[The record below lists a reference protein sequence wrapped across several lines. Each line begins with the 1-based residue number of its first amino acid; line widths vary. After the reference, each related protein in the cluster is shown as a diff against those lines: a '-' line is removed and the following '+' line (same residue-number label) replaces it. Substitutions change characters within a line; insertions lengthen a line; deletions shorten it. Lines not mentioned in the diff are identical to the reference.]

1 LQAGADVN
9 MQDSDGWT
17 ALHAAA
23 HWSQKEACQL
33 LVDNLSDME
42 IKNFVVSTCQLA
54 KKLELTLWVNGRVKR
69 PRT

>member
-1 LQAGADVN
+1 

-23 HWSQKEACQL
+23 HWAQKEACQL

-42 IKNFVVSTCQLA
+42 IKNFVVSVHQLA
-54 KKLELTLWVNGRVKR
+54 KKVSLVR
-69 PRT
+69 